1 MRNKALLCAMALAA
15 APAHMHAEE
24 VGHWYVTPQ
33 AGGLWTDDD
42 RGLEDE
48 DWLFGLAV
56 GKHVSDA
63 WSIELNVNTATLD
76 SPIGSEIDM
85 HAGSIDVL
93 RVFARDAVVSPYLT
107 VGAGALQLDPS
118 GGSDTS
124 DFMMQAGL
132 GMLVHAWTNERST
145 RTFSLRPEVKA
156 RWSDAG
162 RPDHFVDY
170 IAALGFQFSFGAA
183 RPVPVAQPAPQ
194 PPVAPPAA
202 VAPPAPPPPPADT
215 DGDGVVDPDDRC
227 PGTPRGVA
235 IDAVGCPQKGSV
247 TLEGVTF
254 ELNSVELTADSRPL
268 LARVAADL
276 AKYPKLRI
284 EVQGHTDGSGSDRY
298 NMQLSQRRA
307 SAVRDYL
314 ISQGVAPGQ
323 VEARGYGESMLIAD
337 DRTAEGRARNRR
349 VVLSVLD
356 NPGNVEVERE
366 RQP

>member
-1 MRNKALLCAMALAA
+1 MRNKALLCAIALAT
-15 APAHMHAEE
+15 APAHADE

-33 AGGLWTDDD
+33 AGGIWADDD

-63 WSIELNVNTATLD
+63 WSIELNVNTAKLD
-76 SPIGSEIDM
+76 SPLGSEIDM
-85 HAGSIDVL
+85 QAGSLDVL
-93 RVFARDAVVSPYLT
+93 RVFARDSVASPYLT

-118 GGSDTS
+118 AGSDTT
-124 DFMMQAGL
+124 DFMMQAGFGL
-132 GMLVHAWTNERST
+132 LVHAWTNERGT
-145 RTFSLRPEVKA
+145 RSFSLRPEVKA

-170 IAALGFQFSFGAA
+170 IASLGFQFSFGAGRA
-183 RPVPVAQPAPQ
+183 VSVAQSEPQ
-194 PPVAPPAA
+194 APVAPPAA
-202 VAPPAPPPPPADT
+202 AAPPPPPAPPADT
-215 DGDGVVDPDDRC
+215 DADSVVDPDDRC
-227 PGTPRGVA
+227 PGTPSGVA

-254 ELNSVELTADSRPL
+254 ELNSAELTTDSRPL

-307 SAVRDYL
+307 AAVRDYL
-314 ISQGVAPGQ
+314 VSQGVAPGQ

-349 VVLSVLD
+349 VVLSVLE
-356 NPGNVEVERE
+356 NPGNVEVEGE
-366 RQP
+366 RQR